1 MRRVGGETGPP
12 VAEKKKKKLKCTEN
26 NVERGDPLEGECVEG
41 EGGRRG
47 IKHFRKIKDWGEEE
61 GPVATSHN
69 NKDVSE

>member
-12 VAEKKKKKLKCTEN
+12 VAGKKKKKLKCTEN

-47 IKHFRKIKDWGEEE
+47 TKGD
-61 GPVATSHN
+61 
-69 NKDVSE
+69 